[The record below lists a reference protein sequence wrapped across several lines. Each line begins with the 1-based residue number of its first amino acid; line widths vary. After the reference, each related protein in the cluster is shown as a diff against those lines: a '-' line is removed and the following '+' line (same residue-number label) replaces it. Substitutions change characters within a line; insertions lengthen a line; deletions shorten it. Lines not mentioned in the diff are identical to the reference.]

1 MSTGLQRYAQP
12 PAPDRRTV
20 RAVAEIQSQALTQ
33 RAIDRAR
40 AELARE
46 RMRDIKVATEEAL
59 SVVAATS
66 AAETFWADRQPQATG
81 RFTFIA
87 NSSAALLNDMLNDLG
102 RA

>member
-1 MSTGLQRYAQP
+1 MSAALQRYAPP

-46 RMRDIKVATEEAL
+46 RVRDIKVVTEEAL
-59 SVVAATS
+59 LATTEIS
-66 AAETFWADRQPQATG
+66 AIETFCADQHPQATG
-81 RFTFIA
+81 RLALIA
-87 NSSAALLNDMLNDLG
+87 NGSAMALAGIVNDLG